1 MVGVRTGGEV
11 GLLTALHCTLSAIR
25 GRPLLLPASAMSTQ
39 RDTLEILLKYF
50 LKHNDFN
57 ERFFSS
63 KYSLMVLKHCYS
75 KMF

>member
-39 RDTLEILLKYF
+39 RDTLEIFLEIF
-50 LKHNDFN
+50 LKT
-57 ERFFSS
+57 
-63 KYSLMVLKHCYS
+63 LQ
-75 KMF
+75 